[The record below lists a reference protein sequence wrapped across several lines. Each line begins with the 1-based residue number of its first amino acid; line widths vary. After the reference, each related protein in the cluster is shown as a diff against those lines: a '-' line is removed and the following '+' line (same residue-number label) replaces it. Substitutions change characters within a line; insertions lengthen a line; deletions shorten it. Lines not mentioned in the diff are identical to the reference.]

1 MSRVKPQRR
10 VVRRRKA
17 ASVSDTLLLFAETR
31 ERLAKLTDDLRIALS
46 LVVVDGLSYEEAA
59 ARLDIPLAAYQ
70 KRLAKAREALGAM
83 IVHKDRGSQSLA
95 AE

>member
-1 MSRVKPQRR
+1 M
-10 VVRRRKA
+10 
-17 ASVSDTLLLFAETR
+17 
-31 ERLAKLTDDLRIALS
+31 RIALS

-59 ARLDIPLAAYQ
+59 QRLEIPLSTYQ

-83 IVHKDRGSQSLA
+83 IVNNNRSQSIA